1 MSTDQ
6 ITEISVF
13 LVLFA
18 IFAFLGF
25 YASRWRKGNLAD
37 LGDWA
42 LAGRRL
48 GPFLAWFLIGA
59 DLYTAYTFVAVPS
72 GVFASGAIF
81 FFAVPYV
88 AVTFAIAMVTMPK
101 LWIEAR
107 KHGYVTAAD
116 FVKHRFGTVLAIL
129 IALTGIVAELPYIA
143 LQIVG
148 MTAVLTVML
157 QGLGANSSAII
168 EIALVLSFI
177 VLALFTFTSGLRGA
191 TLTAVF
197 KDILIFLTVIVVI
210 IVVPAHFGGFAK
222 AFAAKPAFSKL
233 APVAGSAYWTLW
245 LGSAL
250 ALFLYPHA
258 VNGSLSASSEKKL
271 RLSTALLPIYGVGLA
286 LLAMFGILIYAVGP
300 AMAYLA
306 KTPAATRGILVVPA
320 LIQYSLPPW
329 FAGLAFLGIFIGGLV
344 PASIMAMSQ
353 ANLLVRNVFKE
364 ISPGM
369 KPETEAKLAKIFSA
383 VFKFVALGFVFIV
396 PLTYAIQLQLLGGI
410 LILQTIA
417 PVFMGLF
424 LKRMNKYAMTAGWA
438 IGLISGI
445 YLVEYANHFGKL
457 VTSFYKSPY
466 GLLYIGLFSVT
477 VNVAVAVIGSLIA
490 YAARPH
496 AAAAE
501 AA

>member
-6 ITEISVF
+6 IIEISVF
-13 LVLFA
+13 IALFG

-25 YASRWRKGNLAD
+25 YASRWRKGNLND

-72 GVFASGAIF
+72 GMFAAGPIF

-101 LWIEAR
+101 LWIESR
-107 KHGYVTAAD
+107 KHGFVTAAD
-116 FVKHRFGTVLAIL
+116 FVRHKFGAVLAVL
-129 IALTGIVAELPYIA
+129 VALTGIVAELPYIA

-157 QGLGANSSAII
+157 SGVASDVVLLTEVS
-168 EIALVLSFI
+168 LVVSFI

-197 KDILIFLTVIVVI
+197 KDVLIFITVIAVVI
-210 IVVPAHFGGFAK
+210 FVPAHFGGFAK
-222 AFAAKPAFSKL
+222 AFAAKPAFARLSPL
-233 APVAGSAYWTLW
+233 AGSAYWTLW

-258 VNGSLSASSEKKL
+258 INGSLSASSEKKL
-271 RLSTALLPIYGVGLA
+271 RLSTAMLPIYGVGLA
-286 LLAMFGILIYAVGP
+286 LLAMFGILVYAVGP
-300 AMAYLA
+300 AMAYLSKA
-306 KTPAATRGILVVPA
+306 PAATRGILVVPA
-320 LIQYSLPPW
+320 LIQYSMPPW
-329 FAGLAFLGIFIGGLV
+329 FTGLAFLGIFIGGLV

-353 ANLLVRNVFKE
+353 ANLLIRNVFKE
-364 ISPGM
+364 FAPGM
-369 KPETEAKLAKIFSA
+369 KPETETKLAKIFSA

-417 PVFMGLF
+417 PVFLGLF
-424 LKRMNKYAMTAGWA
+424 FKHMNKYAMIAGWA
-438 IGLISGI
+438 VGISSGV
-445 YLVEYANHFGKL
+445 YLVDYVNHFQKL

-466 GLLYIGLFSVT
+466 GLLYIGLLSVS

-490 YAARPH
+490 YAARPGGR
-496 AAAAE
+496 AAKSV
-501 AA
+501 

>member
-1 MSTDQ
+1 MNANQTV
-6 ITEISVF
+6 EISVF

-25 YASRWRKGNLAD
+25 YASRWRKGNLKD

-72 GVFASGAIF
+72 GMFAAGPLF

-88 AVTFAIAMVTMPK
+88 AVTFAIAIITMPK
-101 LWIEAR
+101 LWVESR
-107 KHGYVTAAD
+107 KHGFVTAAD
-116 FVKHRFGTVLAIL
+116 FVKHRFGPILAVL

-157 QGLGANSSAII
+157 QGVASDVVLLTEVS
-168 EIALVLSFI
+168 LVISFI

-197 KDILIFLTVIVVI
+197 KDVLIFITVISVI
-210 IVVPAHFGGFAK
+210 VIVPAHVGGFAK
-222 AFAAKPAFSKL
+222 AFAAKPTFSTL
-233 APVAGSAYWTLW
+233 SPLAGSAYWTLW

-258 VNGSLSASSEKKL
+258 INGSLSASSEKKL

-286 LLAMFGILIYAVGP
+286 LLALFGVLVYAVAP

-306 KTPAATRGILVVPA
+306 KAPAATRGILVVPA
-320 LIQYSLPPW
+320 LIQYSMPPW

-353 ANLLVRNVFKE
+353 ANLLVRNVLKE
-364 ISPGM
+364 FVPGM
-369 KPETEAKLAKIFSA
+369 KAETETKLAKVFSA

-424 LKRMNKYAMTAGWA
+424 VKRMNKYAMIAGWA
-438 IGLISGI
+438 LGISTGV
-445 YLVEYANHFGKL
+445 YLVEYVNHFQKL

-466 GLLYIGLFSVT
+466 GLLYIGLLSVA
-477 VNVAVAVIGSLIA
+477 VNVAVACVGTLIA
-490 YAARPH
+490 FAVSPRKKSV
-496 AAAAE
+496 E
-501 AA
+501 S

>member
-1 MSTDQ
+1 MNANQTV
-6 ITEISVF
+6 EISVF

-25 YASRWRKGNLAD
+25 YASRWRKGNLKD

-72 GVFASGAIF
+72 GMFAAGPLF

-88 AVTFAIAMVTMPK
+88 AVTFAIAIITMPK
-101 LWIEAR
+101 LWVESR
-107 KHGYVTAAD
+107 KHGFVTAAD
-116 FVKHRFGTVLAIL
+116 FVKHRFGPILAVL

-157 QGLGANSSAII
+157 QGVASDVVLLTEVS
-168 EIALVLSFI
+168 LVISFI

-197 KDILIFLTVIVVI
+197 KDVLIFITVISVI
-210 IVVPAHFGGFAK
+210 VIVPAHVGGFAK
-222 AFAAKPAFSKL
+222 AFAAKPTFSTL
-233 APVAGSAYWTLW
+233 SPLAGSAYWTLW

-258 VNGSLSASSEKKL
+258 INGSLSASSEKKL

-286 LLAMFGILIYAVGP
+286 LLALFGVLVYAVAP

-306 KTPAATRGILVVPA
+306 KAPAATRGILVVPVCR
-320 LIQYSLPPW
+320 SC
-329 FAGLAFLGIFIGGLV
+329 
-344 PASIMAMSQ
+344 
-353 ANLLVRNVFKE
+353 
-364 ISPGM
+364 
-369 KPETEAKLAKIFSA
+369 
-383 VFKFVALGFVFIV
+383 
-396 PLTYAIQLQLLGGI
+396 
-410 LILQTIA
+410 
-417 PVFMGLF
+417 
-424 LKRMNKYAMTAGWA
+424 KRRKC
-438 IGLISGI
+438 
-445 YLVEYANHFGKL
+445 
-457 VTSFYKSPY
+457 
-466 GLLYIGLFSVT
+466 
-477 VNVAVAVIGSLIA
+477 
-490 YAARPH
+490 
-496 AAAAE
+496 
-501 AA
+501 

>member
-1 MSTDQ
+1 MNANQTV
-6 ITEISVF
+6 EISVF

-25 YASRWRKGNLAD
+25 YASRWRKGNLKD

-72 GVFASGAIF
+72 GMFAAGPLF

-88 AVTFAIAMVTMPK
+88 AVTFAIAIITMPK
-101 LWIEAR
+101 LWVESR
-107 KHGYVTAAD
+107 KHGFVTAAD
-116 FVKHRFGTVLAIL
+116 FVRHRFGPILAVL

-157 QGLGANSSAII
+157 QGVASDVVLLTEVS
-168 EIALVLSFI
+168 LVISFI

-197 KDILIFLTVIVVI
+197 KDVLIFITVISVI
-210 IVVPAHFGGFAK
+210 VIVPAHVGGFAK
-222 AFAAKPAFSKL
+222 AFAAKPTFSTL
-233 APVAGSAYWTLW
+233 SPLAGSAYWTLW

-258 VNGSLSASSEKKL
+258 INGSLSASSEKKL

-286 LLAMFGILIYAVGP
+286 LLALFGVLVYAVAP

-306 KTPAATRGILVVPA
+306 KAPAATRGILVVPA
-320 LIQYSLPPW
+320 LIQYSMPPW

-353 ANLLVRNVFKE
+353 ANLLVRNVLKE
-364 ISPGM
+364 FVPGM
-369 KPETEAKLAKIFSA
+369 KAETETKLAKVFSA

-424 LKRMNKYAMTAGWA
+424 VKRMNKYAMIAGWA
-438 IGLISGI
+438 LGISTGV
-445 YLVEYANHFGKL
+445 YLVEYVNHFQKL

-466 GLLYIGLFSVT
+466 GLLYIGLLSVA
-477 VNVAVAVIGSLIA
+477 VNVAVACVGTLIA
-490 YAARPH
+490 FAVSPRKKSV
-496 AAAAE
+496 E
-501 AA
+501 S

>member
-1 MSTDQ
+1 MNANQTV
-6 ITEISVF
+6 EISVF

-25 YASRWRKGNLAD
+25 YASRWRKGNLKD

-72 GVFASGAIF
+72 GMFAAGPLF

-88 AVTFAIAMVTMPK
+88 AVTFAIAIITMPK
-101 LWIEAR
+101 LWVESR
-107 KHGYVTAAD
+107 KHGFVTAAD
-116 FVKHRFGTVLAIL
+116 FVKHRFGPILAVL

-157 QGLGANSSAII
+157 QGVASDVVLLTEVS
-168 EIALVLSFI
+168 LVISFI

-197 KDILIFLTVIVVI
+197 KDVLIFITVISVI
-210 IVVPAHFGGFAK
+210 VIVPAHVGGFAK
-222 AFAAKPAFSKL
+222 AFAAKPTFSTL
-233 APVAGSAYWTLW
+233 SPLAGSAYWTLW

-258 VNGSLSASSEKKL
+258 INGSLSASSEKKL

-286 LLAMFGILIYAVGP
+286 LLALFGVLVYAVAP

-306 KTPAATRGILVVPA
+306 KAPAATRGILVVPA
-320 LIQYSLPPW
+320 LIQYSMPPW

-353 ANLLVRNVFKE
+353 ANLLVRNVLKE
-364 ISPGM
+364 FVPGM
-369 KPETEAKLAKIFSA
+369 KAETETKLAKVFSA

-424 LKRMNKYAMTAGWA
+424 VKRMNKYAMIAGWA
-438 IGLISGI
+438 LGISTGV
-445 YLVEYANHFGKL
+445 YLVEYVNHFQKL

-466 GLLYIGLFSVT
+466 GLLYIGLLSVA
-477 VNVAVAVIGSLIA
+477 VNVAVACVGTLIA
-490 YAARPH
+490 FAVNPRKKSV
-496 AAAAE
+496 E
-501 AA
+501 S